1 MFSPLVSVRRG
12 YIYDNV
18 RLKPVRHRR
27 KAAASRNR
35 QRERRRARAFR
46 FSRDSISRHRADL
59 RRKLC

>member
-12 YIYDNV
+12 YIYDNI

-27 KAAASRNR
+27 KAAASRSR
-35 QRERRRARAFR
+35 QRETAGAFR